1 MKIGIISDIHAN
13 LPALEKVYSELE
25 KEVDEVYFLGD
36 IVGYGP
42 YPNECIEYLSKFGY
56 SVLGNHDAAVADLRT
71 YDDFNLYAQFAI
83 DWTKERISWEN
94 IEKLRKLPLIIEDN
108 NFCLVH
114 GSIREPLDEYLINYY
129 SVLANFEIMD
139 ENICFF
145 GHSHLAGVFVYSD
158 KEIYYVN
165 FSEEGE
171 LKLQKNNKYLINP
184 GSVGQPRDG
193 NWKSSFVI
201 YDIDKKIL
209 KFKRV
214 AYDVGKI
221 QNYMKLLGF
230 PKQLWERLQY
240 GR

>member
-42 YPNECIEYLSKFGY
+42 YPNECIEYLNKFGY

-71 YDDFNLYAQFAI
+71 YEDFNPYAQFAI

>member
-71 YDDFNLYAQFAI
+71 YEDFNPYAQFAI

-201 YDIDKKIL
+201 YDIDKKLL

>member
-71 YDDFNLYAQFAI
+71 YEDFNPYAQFAI

-171 LKLQKNNKYLINP
+171 LKLQKNYKYLINP

-230 PKQLWERLQY
+230 PKQLWERLQH